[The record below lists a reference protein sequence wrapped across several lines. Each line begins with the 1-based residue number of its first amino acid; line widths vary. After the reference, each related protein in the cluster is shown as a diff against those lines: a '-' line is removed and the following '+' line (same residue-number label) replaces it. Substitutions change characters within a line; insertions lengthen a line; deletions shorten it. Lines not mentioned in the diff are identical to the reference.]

1 MTHGRTTDGKGTT
14 MKEFESRMTQK
25 GQVTIPAEIRH
36 QLGLKPKDK
45 VRFVTGADGVKVQ
58 PAESKLAKH
67 FGSVEP
73 INRPEDWTAV
83 RREFEELVAEDAMTR
98 GQQ

>member
-1 MTHGRTTDGKGTT
+1 
-14 MKEFESRMTQK
+14 MKEFESRITQK
-25 GQVTIPAEIRH
+25 GQVTIPAEIRQ

-45 VRFVTGADGVKVQ
+45 VRFVADADGVKVQ
-58 PAESKLAKH
+58 LAESKLAKH
-67 FGSVEP
+67 FGSVKP

>member
-1 MTHGRTTDGKGTT
+1 

-25 GQVTIPAEIRH
+25 GQVTIPAESC
-36 QLGLKPKDK
+36 QPLGLKPRDK
-45 VRFVTGADGVKVQ
+45 VRFVADVDGVKVQ
-58 PAESKLAKH
+58 PAASKLAKH
-67 FGSVEP
+67 FGSVKP

>member
-1 MTHGRTTDGKGTT
+1 MR
-14 MKEFESRMTQK
+14 EFESKMTQK
-25 GQVTIPAEIRH
+25 GQVTIPVEIRQ

-45 VRFVTGADGVKVQ
+45 VRFVADADGVKVQ
-58 PAESKLAKH
+58 PAESKLTKH
-67 FGSVEP
+67 FGAVKP

>member
-1 MTHGRTTDGKGTT
+1 MR
-14 MKEFESRMTQK
+14 EFESRMTQK
-25 GQVTIPAEIRH
+25 GQVTIPAEIRQ

-45 VRFVTGADGVKVQ
+45 VRFVTDADGVRVQ

-67 FGSVEP
+67 FGSVKP

>member
-1 MTHGRTTDGKGTT
+1 

-36 QLGLKPKDK
+36 LLGLKPKDK
-45 VRFVTGADGVKVQ
+45 VRFVTDADGVRVR
-58 PAESKLAKH
+58 PAESKMAKH
-67 FGSVEP
+67 FGSVKP

-83 RREFEELVAEDAMTR
+83 RREFEELAAEDAMTR
-98 GQQ
+98 GQR